1 MTIGDT
7 ELDPVLID
15 GYVPVLDIAAA
26 RSGNEQAR
34 RRIAKKIDDVCRD
47 SGFLVITGHGID
59 SDLIQ
64 RMHDATLTMFEQGD
78 GWKNQWLCEPTSP
91 TLRGLFRTPSYVSA
105 AEGVETAPDLCE
117 LFTMNRLGEPG
128 LASRDDLG
136 DSFDQ
141 WSVPNVW
148 PDRPSDMREIWLE
161 YYAAM
166 ESLAVDL
173 MRLFAIALGIDEHFF
188 DDKIDN
194 HITNLCANHYPP
206 VIADA
211 LPGQYRKGPHSDWGS
226 LTVLFQDD
234 TGGLEVLDRRTGDW
248 IDVPVVPG
256 AYVVNIGDLMSV
268 WTNGLWQSTKHRV
281 RVPPP
286 DKRSIARISIPFFHT
301 PNWSTVVECLP
312 TCESAERPRQFDPVT
327 SGRYLL
333 GKIQAAYS

>member
-1 MTIGDT
+1 MASTESAAHPDT
-7 ELDPVLID
+7 TDAF
-15 GYVPVLDIAAA
+15 VPVLDVASARGGDAGARQEIAA
-26 RSGNEQAR
+26 
-34 RRIAKKIDDVCRD
+34 RIDAVCRE
-47 SGFLVITGHGID
+47 SGFLVIMGHGID
-59 SDLIQ
+59 PSLIR
-64 RMHDATLTMFEQGD
+64 RMHEATLTMFEQGD
-78 GWKNQWLCEPTSP
+78 EWKNQWLCEPTSP

-128 LASRDDLG
+128 VASRDDLG
-136 DSFDQ
+136 DAFEV

-148 PDRPSDMREIWLE
+148 PDRPGDMRQTWLE

-166 ESLAVDL
+166 EALAVDL
-173 MRLFAIALGIDEHFF
+173 MRLFAIGLGIEEHFF

-194 HITNLCANHYPP
+194 HITNLCANHYPA
-206 VIADA
+206 VTAEA

-226 LTVLFQDD
+226 LTVLYQDD
-234 TGGLEVLDRRTGDW
+234 TGGLEVFDRRSDDW

-286 DKRSIARISIPFFHT
+286 EKRSVARISIPFFHT

-312 TCESAERPRQFDPVT
+312 TCTSEEQPRQFEPVT
-327 SGRYLL
+327 SGNYLL
-333 GKIQAAYS
+333 GKIQAAYA